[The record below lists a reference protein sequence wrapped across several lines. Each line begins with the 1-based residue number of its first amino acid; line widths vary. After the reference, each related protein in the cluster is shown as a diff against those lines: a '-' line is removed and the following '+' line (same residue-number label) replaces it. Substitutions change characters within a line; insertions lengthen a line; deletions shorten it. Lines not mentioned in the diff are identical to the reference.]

1 MAETSSP
8 PKSRIVLIA
17 IDGSEYSKYAFEW
30 YCKSMHRPTDHV
42 VMIHSVEF
50 HAVLQ
55 TTQWYYTPYSFDTNT
70 INELMETEAMSI
82 KEKLEHFAQM
92 MREHNINGTV
102 KSIHA
107 NRPGEGIINAAREA
121 NADVIITGS
130 RGTGK
135 LRRTFLGSVSDYVLH
150 HSDVPVIVC
159 RHKDHHHHH
168 HGDKH
173 DQDVK

>member
-1 MAETSSP
+1 MIFY
-8 PKSRIVLIA
+8 KKNYLA
-17 IDGSEYSKYAFEW
+17 IQISAMCLRSFVYDFSINKRFKCFEFFIFV
-30 YCKSMHRPTDHV
+30 SN
-42 VMIHSVEF
+42 
-50 HAVLQ
+50 Q
-55 TTQWYYTPYSFDTNT
+55 
-70 INELMETEAMSI
+70 
-82 KEKLEHFAQM
+82 
-92 MREHNINGTV
+92 INGTV

-168 HGDKH
+168 HHGDKH

>member
-1 MAETSSP
+1 MSEATP
-8 PKSRIVLIA
+8 AKTRTVLMA
-17 IDGSEYSKYAFEW
+17 IDGSEHSKYAFEW
-30 YCKSMHRPTDHV
+30 YCKSMHLPTDHL

-50 HAVLQ
+50 HTVLQ
-55 TTQWYYTPYSFDTNT
+55 TTQWYYTPYSFDTST
-70 INELMETEAMSI
+70 INDLMETEAMHI
-82 KEKLEHFAQM
+82 KEKLEHFADLL
-92 MREHNINGTV
+92 REHNINGSV

-107 NRPGEGIINAAREA
+107 SRPGEGIINAAREV

-159 RHKDHHHHH
+159 RHKDLHDVHHHHE
-168 HGDKH
+168 KH
-173 DQDVK
+173 EAK